1 MKLKSKLLYTLLAA
15 IAVSVLPMKIQ
26 AQTGRS
32 FTISSGQVKWL
43 LGGQSGSLQIMSYR
57 PDGSPDY
64 GTYTGSDVTF
74 QVDGGANYLA
84 LNPAGDGSLTV
95 TNSFSDRC
103 VWHNSDNPGYCYQE
117 VEGYRYYLRGT
128 VDGLSVWKVAVG
140 QPIGTATKWTALE
153 AGGYLDQSFV
163 RNGQSVVA
171 RYWMMFDGSLPKMSC
186 EAFHRPESRR
196 FVAQTGNAYT
206 YYCPNGTG
214 TGSTGVAAVLLPVE
228 TIEHAA
234 SVPDAASQNIG
245 VADIS
250 GTQTLKLGES
260 FSPAVVYTP
269 EAQAG
274 ANYNLI
280 EAYREVRVCTK
291 LKGLTLA
298 GIGNEYVHGDHG
310 IPTWTS
316 YYYYSSDGYATRRT
330 STPTPVSTFIS
341 SASVNQ
347 WHWELDNASKRYL
360 TISGENTASPTITC
374 IATPAPNDVTATL
387 TVSVTT
393 TQGIT
398 ESATVTF
405 TVSSDFDRQTLTES
419 ENSVFING
427 AVFGG
432 GRMADID
439 GSTDVL
445 VINCDSVSRV
455 YGGNDICGTV
465 RDSAQVVI
473 GNTATSDFLGINS
486 VYGAGNGFYS
496 YNGTSAPFTVCN
508 TAIGVGTQVR
518 NWGDNS
524 GDIIATVDV
533 PTNVPLIYKTK
544 VFINSAYARIDTVFG
559 GARNAD
565 VVLRPGIAA
574 STVDT
579 LASVTV
585 NNGIVYAVFGGN
597 NVGGCM
603 NNDTLNHARSAV
615 NINKTVLNPNLATDT
630 AVVNSFYTRF
640 GREYALRYV
649 FGGGN
654 KVFSALRS
662 DVYVNGGMIDTCFA
676 GGNMASVYR
685 ANVYVDCNDTNKI
698 YHNGWVTDH
707 DWDTEA
713 DMVDKW
719 VGTRG
724 NYNIRALFG
733 GNNRAPMECVPDVLL
748 TAGGIGVVYGG
759 GSAGD
764 MVNERLNIASDVTY
778 VERHRNAITNAKN
791 EFNEAKN
798 RLVAPQAALG
808 TFIHV
813 PATSTD
819 LWVDYLYGGCRS
831 ANVNHATLVHLEGGH
846 IGTVFGGC
854 NISGNVGWAKV
865 QSATGRGRGG
875 TYVVIDEGAK
885 VYVDVFGGSNGYYHC
900 VDNEQAAAAKYIAD
914 PQFTDNQGTPFD
926 PFNDY
931 VGFLRPTH
939 NYTHLLM
946 NGGEVYGN
954 VYGGGN
960 HATVGYFNSTY
971 GYPDANAAGG
981 FASGEASP
989 KHGSVHLSLMKGT
1002 IHGNVFG
1009 GSNMSTVYGLSYFYI
1024 GNKADGEYVTV
1035 LGDVYGGNDRLGDVG
1050 NGVTLPFA
1058 DASGTELTAS
1068 DGTPLND
1075 GGVANYNTYI
1085 YVQGTPQIN
1094 RLFGGGNGAY
1104 NYGEQPEYGE
1114 PLEAFCTS
1122 TANHTTVPVLA
1133 SAFIDINTDSTA
1145 RIDTVFGGGNA
1156 ADVQDHV
1163 KVLLNTT
1170 NHDINDTTVG
1180 VIFGGNNQAS
1190 MNCVPEVKVQK
1201 GVVNTIFGGGN
1212 MGHMLAT
1219 TDAILDQC
1227 GNTVPSVSSYVLLNS
1242 DEATV
1247 LGAVFGGCN
1256 KADVHGMAYV
1266 QVVNTS
1272 DHGVDTIYGGND
1284 VSGRITG
1291 DTRVDIFGGNVGTV
1305 YGGSNGYYDYEEHGI
1320 NDYRVRTFNHAQ
1332 NTGEILYENSIGSPY
1347 VDETTVNIF
1356 GGYVKNN
1363 IYGGGRMGDCRLTNV
1378 IINDDV
1384 CTGTAGGGAILRGR
1398 VYGGGEGD
1406 TARLDIAHRG
1416 NVREAT
1422 NVELHHASD
1431 IIAIAYGGGKG
1442 GDVHNANLTS
1452 FDTWDESFQR
1462 IFGGCWGSDVTGTA
1476 RTTIDANMTILA
1488 GDESIYTAE
1497 QIFGGNDFTGN
1508 CFRSELILNSGRFDT
1523 VYGAGCGKYP
1533 ATPYLTSTGTYTQ
1546 NRDLY
1551 VPNNEEVVVT
1561 VNGSDP
1567 LDPSETTV
1575 WVNGILFGGGQMG
1588 TTMRYVK
1595 NSMGHYID
1603 ASNNEI
1609 TSAAQAKVA
1618 DTNLTV
1624 ANAHTNANDYAYI
1637 SVNVHGGQFAKD
1649 IFAGAQGEEG
1659 HSQLV
1664 YGLKML
1670 NMDGG
1675 YVKQS
1680 IYGGS
1685 QSVSDGYSR
1694 QECNSDGANDGRI
1707 DVTTTMRPSSVLNL
1721 VGGTVE
1727 NHVYGAGFKGFTYGS
1742 VYVNV
1747 GRDAVENSTVW
1758 RTPYGPAG
1766 NRTDAAYADFK
1777 PGVTDGIA
1785 PALTFG
1791 EPLMLIASV
1800 YAGANWGQNS
1810 GSYEFTGR
1818 GFYGGESRILIDGKD
1833 YSDDNVMM
1841 EIGNSILGAGTSVLG
1856 GDLLSRIDI
1865 RNYGGQFMC
1874 DAEQDLMAVQRA
1886 DALYLHNT
1894 GIRYLGITDA
1904 SSALYSPNYAINK
1917 VDTVN
1922 AVGYNIIEIE
1932 APKAEIS
1939 LLRFF
1944 EDVDDMTCYDYT
1956 TYPQAGNCLVPATL
1970 ADLNGG
1976 TQVCTY
1982 GEDTA
1987 CSKLNR
1993 IDPNN
1998 HKYTALLMNNGVT
2011 VDVHTEETGYGGII
2025 GYGYLI
2031 AQDGTKPVVRA
2042 RIKNNSTNPNDGGF
2056 SETCNSSNM
2065 GDDGSMQYRT
2075 YAADGYRYWAPGGG
2089 LSTREVVLLA
2099 HSNPTLLDEDK
2110 TIKVT
2115 SSDGEDEHNYSLAHT
2130 QIVLPPSKAG
2140 NYYKLGVSGI
2150 KISEENDVINLVD
2163 IAWRPSDWN
2172 APQNDEWATHETQG
2186 SSASDWFIPGGNPAS
2201 FVSEE
2206 AIQKDPNTTFGI
2218 FMACGEGFTTTRP
2231 NTENSSQVSQGMTVI
2246 TSNPNADVK
2255 GDHRD
2260 SPRKGFYSYTVASND
2275 VSPVMDLYLT
2285 YDNSFFNSV
2294 LGSVKFVLVEYGPS
2308 GQPTGDSILVEAY
2321 VSTIINEFK
2330 DMEFD
2335 LIATSNEGES
2345 NTFLRRGILPATLS
2359 TRSLYI
2365 ESVKWFPT
2373 KPSPE
2378 KSIPY
2383 ESGDPL
2389 GFTLSGH
2396 RENPGYILT
2405 NDPVANRYRF
2415 AVNVQPADNSSE
2427 GATSDIGWYS
2437 ITNHSTD
2444 VYTLA
2449 KSDPATG
2456 NSVNKGNLAS
2466 LLPVSAA
2473 NVDTTD
2479 LTGGLDPR
2487 GVQVGILDGRGLAG
2501 LNFEL
2506 FYDGRFVT
2514 EWRGYYVG
2522 DIVLG
2527 MNSYVQG
2534 CDGCAPNPFTITL
2547 HVKVRPGTDTIF
2559 VGTVDALDRARP
2571 DLPGST
2577 WPYVENPPSMD
2588 EKGRRPKY
2596 WVKTLKD
2603 VEAIWKEGTVVCV
2616 VDEVI
2621 VDEDMTE
2628 GNSKLFGSTN
2638 AEEPMEIIRYTG
2650 HHSDKPNESGVYRGP
2665 MINVTGGGRVAFRN
2679 VIFKG
2684 SAVGML
2690 GNTYASH
2697 WPANTPNLMTSK
2709 TSTEHLVA
2717 DTNLVYGPIL
2727 AITDGGYVSLEN
2739 NVVFEENWNA
2749 YTGDNIKQ
2757 RGGAIS
2763 ITDSRIYDAGGNEIV
2778 GDARSTLRLHNNVT
2792 VQNNIVVNNR
2802 ETLNHSD
2809 NGAIYLDK
2817 ANLQLGKSSLGTA
2830 IKIIDNHID
2839 KVVSTGAKASS
2850 VKPETTY
2857 WTPQYDTNTPPA
2869 LDKWIMDTAVINAL
2883 PKGNVFLTRSAGD
2896 WDEDGVPD
2904 YALEDTWEDYSSAVR
2919 YYNEEP
2925 TAGTRIGISRW
2936 FPGDPSKGETP
2947 RDTIQ
2952 IAYHEESGTNV
2963 SKGIYEKG
2971 TFSSDEGYKIMY
2983 SPMVDRNHIYEYR
2996 CATFRHQDIA
3006 VGDTDPLLSVWDDDL
3021 GDMRTIAVDDEALEY
3036 KIDPMATCPN
3046 GGDSLIYR
3054 VRNGFFPY
3062 TYRWFNNAATNPSHA
3077 TLSSRNTET
3086 TNIAVMSDIES
3097 GNYSRFFDA
3106 VADTIVLPY
3115 VALPIDNTP
3124 QVLDY
3129 TVTATDAFGC
3139 QVSKRINITIKK
3151 DRDAGNAFAKTTTYG
3166 TSGTTLTAHWTDT
3179 NSYLN
3184 DPTVV
3189 AAGVR
3194 TYRGVVITPYAWPSH
3209 STADASYDIITA
3221 TGANAQYAH
3230 LQAGGVIDL
3239 ATTSFC
3245 EGDVINL
3252 QAADNASSACDEYGR
3267 SSMGFIMWDFDPYV
3281 DQVYSPTSNYIVPPA
3296 DATVMAY
3303 YGPINYWTDVI
3314 YDEASAGAKNDPNYY
3329 FTRTNNE
3336 GYITTYND
3344 DVHIYNEAGLA
3355 WLISIANGLN
3365 LQQLRQF
3372 YFNQIYLHK
3381 KSDGT
3386 PYDMG
3391 CYKWTPI
3398 GNAQH
3403 PFRGWFIGVGST
3415 YNDTARLANGDYV
3428 VIKNLV
3434 VDEPL
3439 MSNVGFFGHI
3449 DTARISGIK
3458 FEGALMRG
3466 AHHVGTLAARSTH
3479 ARINNVAVVDS
3490 LERDV
3495 TTTLLVTHN
3504 ISGGLIGYSE
3514 NDIINRTS
3522 IKAKY
3527 LGDAVYSGGVVGYG
3541 NKSTIANSAARNDN
3555 RMNGLYL
3562 GGIAGYLNGDAP
3574 VSGLFRAKR
3583 AGNPSVLRNNYVR
3596 FTTHSSATQVG
3607 GLVGHAENTIMENNY
3622 VYGQVTSLFSDGGVA
3637 STLGNNANVSHN
3649 YYASAA
3655 ADKAVGSTSGNAN
3668 LSDYA
3673 SFQGSGNAVTMS
3685 DRVDG
3690 VNNLTRVLNI
3700 WVREQNTNGGEYLT
3714 WTSDMVGDNH
3724 GYPVFGTPDLIP
3736 VYDSVVLENCGEVE
3750 WNGIL
3755 YHEDTRLVVN
3765 FIDSVQMI
3773 DSTLATIIR
3782 VHHATYTQY
3791 ADSATVGL
3799 EYSGYGFYVSVA
3811 ESELLRRTLDSAGYA
3826 TLVLTDTLQGV
3837 HGCDSIITL
3846 SLTFSGTKGVTDVKP
3861 VADIKV
3867 YPNPTTSVVNVA
3879 TDEMSRIELYDNGG
3893 RTLQNHQLHGQP
3905 VFSLDLS
3912 VYPAG
3917 VYYIRVHTPHG
3928 VTIQKVIKR

>member
-32 FTISSGQVKWL
+32 FTISSGQVNWL
-43 LGGQSGSLQIMSYR
+43 LGGQSGSLRMMSYR

-186 EAFHRPESRR
+186 EALHRPESRR

-206 YYCPNGTG
+206 YYCPNGSG
-214 TGSTGVAAVLLPVE
+214 TGSTGVASVLLPVE

-387 TVSVTT
+387 TVTVTT

-496 YNGTSAPFTVCN
+496 YDGTSAPFTVCN

-574 STVDT
+574 NIVDT

-989 KHGSVHLSLMKGT
+989 KHGSVHLYLMKGT

-1085 YVQGTPQIN
+1085 YVQGTPHIN

-1133 SAFIDINTDSTA
+1133 SAFIDINTDPTA

-1163 KVLLNTT
+1163 MVLLNTT
-1170 NHDINDTTVG
+1170 DHDVSDETVG
-1180 VIFGGNNQAS
+1180 IIFGGNNQAS

-1272 DHGVDTIYGGND
+1272 DRGVDTIYGGND

-1291 DTRVDIFGGNVGTV
+1291 DTRVDIFGGNVGTI

-1320 NDYRVRTFNHAQ
+1320 NGYRVRTFNHAQ

-1384 CTGTAGGGAILRGR
+1384 CPGTAGGGAILRGR

-1488 GDESIYTAE
+1488 GDNSIYTAE

-1685 QSVSDGYSR
+1685 QSVSDGYPA
-1694 QECNSDGANDGRI
+1694 ECAEGTSADPVAN
-1707 DVTTTMRPSSVLNL
+1707 TTLRPSSILNIA
-1721 VGGTVE
+1721 GGIVKAS
-1727 NHVYGAGFKGFTYGS
+1727 VYGAGYQGNTYGS

-1747 GRDAVENSTVW
+1747 GSKAIENSKVW
-1758 RTPYGPAG
+1758 ERDIAG
-1766 NRTDAAYADFK
+1766 SVDSYTNFK
-1777 PGVTDGIA
+1777 PGETDGVS
-1785 PALTFG
+1785 PALTPG
-1791 EPLMLIASV
+1791 HVILDASV
-1800 YAGANWGQNS
+1800 YGGANWGSND
-1810 GSYEFTGR
+1810 GSFDFR
-1818 GFYGGESRILIDGKD
+1818 VPGFYGGESRIYVDGEGYNTQGSSTSTLPTMD
-1833 YSDDNVMM
+1833 
-1841 EIGNSILGAGTSVLG
+1841 IANSIIGSGTSVQG
-1856 GDLLSRIDI
+1856 GDVHNSIHVY
-1865 RNYGGQFMC
+1865 NYG
-1874 DAEQDLMAVQRA
+1874 AVDYSSCHASKTLRSIQRA
-1886 DALYLHNT
+1886 DELYLWNT
-1894 GIRYLGITDA
+1894 AIFYSGATDA
-1904 SSALYSPNYAINK
+1904 ASAYPSQQLTIMR
-1917 VDTVN
+1917 VDTVKVRGYNVIDLN
-1922 AVGYNIIEIE
+1922 AVMTEVAQLHFY
-1932 APKAEIS
+1932 
-1939 LLRFF
+1939 
-1944 EDVDDMTCYDYT
+1944 EDALDGDGNLVHTTNQDLIVSDSNQCRNDM
-1956 TYPQAGNCLVPATL
+1956 
-1970 ADLNGG
+1970 
-1976 TQVCTY
+1976 QVC
-1982 GEDTA
+1982 DR
-1987 CSKLNR
+1987 LR
-1993 IDPNN
+1993 VIDPETN
-1998 HKYTALLMNNGVT
+1998 KYAAMVVNNGVN
-2011 VDVHTEETGYGGII
+2011 VDILTTEGGYGFVEGFGYLFAETGTN
-2025 GYGYLI
+2025 
-2031 AQDGTKPVVRA
+2031 AVVTARA
-2042 RIKNNSTNPNDGGF
+2042 KYIDEHGVEQNFQDGGF
-2056 SETCNSSNM
+2056 MASCADSNLVISERNGTSIRWDSCAHAHIDCSLAEYPYNNFRTS
-2065 GDDGSMQYRT
+2065 YRVWSV
-2075 YAADGYRYWAPGGG
+2075 GQGKR
-2089 LSTREVVLLA
+2089 TRFAVLLA
-2099 HSNPTLLDEDK
+2099 HAQPELLPQDDK
-2110 TIKVT
+2110 KVKLYDDT
-2115 SSDGEDEHNYSLAHT
+2115 TRTNYDLALAHAEL
-2130 QIVLPPSKAG
+2130 VLPPTTPG
-2140 NYYKLGVSGI
+2140 HYYRLGTDGVTIEDDNAVLRFVDKTWHPVSWSGVGTDPNVAQTNPAQGTW
-2150 KISEENDVINLVD
+2150 EQPALAD
-2163 IAWRPSDWN
+2163 
-2172 APQNDEWATHETQG
+2172 G
-2186 SSASDWFIPGGNPAS
+2186 SSRSDLRGVKLIQDNPA
-2201 FVSEE
+2201 
-2206 AIQKDPNTTFGI
+2206 TTFGLVMTSGKN
-2218 FMACGEGFTTTRP
+2218 FDTTGT
-2231 NTENSSQVSQGMTVI
+2231 NTYREPETYSGTWNQGGTAISGNNHVNIIQNFYSAQVG
-2246 TSNPNADVK
+2246 ADVN
-2255 GDHRD
+2255 
-2260 SPRKGFYSYTVASND
+2260 AL
-2275 VSPVMDLYLT
+2275 PVMDLYLT
-2285 YDNSFFNSV
+2285 YSTNFSSTM
-2294 LGSVKFVLVEYGPS
+2294 LGTVYFTLDEYKAVPKRANYNGSDISTNTGAVIPDEYIDS
-2308 GQPTGDSILVEAY
+2308 NLNQPINVAI
-2321 VSTIINEFK
+2321 TIATLLEKFK
-2330 DMEFD
+2330 DMEYD
-2335 LIATSNEGES
+2335 LLAMYNEGRS
-2345 NTFLRRGILPATLS
+2345 NTFIRKAVLPATLHSRELYLDSISWWPEDCGATDFLLTGDSASVISATDPNVFRVGVQPMDNISS
-2359 TRSLYI
+2359 TLTSTVGWHTINQDTVADIFSTAMPYTGA
-2365 ESVKWFPT
+2365 SKT
-2373 KPSPE
+2373 E
-2378 KSIPY
+2378 KMKFSK
-2383 ESGDPL
+2383 ESGSSA
-2389 GFTLSGH
+2389 TCAS
-2396 RENPGYILT
+2396 Y
-2405 NDPVANRYRF
+2405 
-2415 AVNVQPADNSSE
+2415 DN
-2427 GATSDIGWYS
+2427 IG
-2437 ITNHSTD
+2437 
-2444 VYTLA
+2444 
-2449 KSDPATG
+2449 
-2456 NSVNKGNLAS
+2456 
-2466 LLPVSAA
+2466 
-2473 NVDTTD
+2473 
-2479 LTGGLDPR
+2479 LTGQGLHI
-2487 GVQVGILDGRGLAG
+2487 GELDGRGLAA
-2501 LNFEL
+2501 LNL
-2506 FYDGRFVT
+2506 SLTYDGNKVYPDTVVGHLDLHFTAYNPVDTSKFKIRVNVKCRT
-2514 EWRGYYVG
+2514 VG
-2522 DIVLG
+2522 D
-2527 MNSYVQG
+2527 
-2534 CDGCAPNPFTITL
+2534 TIYL
-2547 HVKVRPGTDTIF
+2547 ASADHV
-2559 VGTVDALDRARP
+2559 DRCGKH
-2571 DLPGST
+2571 LTPGSLADVDPGNT
-2577 WPYVENPPSMD
+2577 QKIGKRPS
-2588 EKGRRPKY
+2588 KY
-2596 WVKTLKD
+2596 LQNFMQAFDASIYEEGD
-2603 VEAIWKEGTVVCV
+2603 VIAIIDTMKITDAVSIRG
-2616 VDEVI
+2616 VDYFAVP
-2621 VDEDMTE
+2621 V
-2628 GNSKLFGSTN
+2628 
-2638 AEEPMEIIRYTG
+2638 IRYTG
-2650 HHSDKPNESGVYRGP
+2650 HHSDLPGECGVFRGTMLDVSTSDGMLSATCVDFGGGSVGRIIDESGTQYP
-2665 MINVTGGGRVAFRN
+2665 EYWNAT
-2679 VIFKG
+2679 
-2684 SAVGML
+2684 L
-2690 GNTYASH
+2690 
-2697 WPANTPNLMTSK
+2697 NTPDPYKRL
-2709 TSTEHLVA
+2709 
-2717 DTNLVYGPIL
+2717 DTNQVYGPII
-2727 AITDGGYVSLEN
+2727 AVHDGGTVTLSNGTSLHSNYNGYTDTDIKRRGSAVSVTKGGNLVFVNSVDIEN
-2739 NVVFEENWNA
+2739 NFVPA
-2749 YTGDNIKQ
+2749 Q
-2757 RGGAIS
+2757 
-2763 ITDSRIYDAGGNEIV
+2763 V
-2778 GDARSTLRLHNNVT
+2778 GDHPT
-2792 VQNNIVVNNR
+2792 
-2802 ETLNHSD
+2802 
-2809 NGAIYLDK
+2809 NGAIYVDSGTVTLNPSHK
-2817 ANLQLGKSSLGTA
+2817 ATA
-2830 IKIIDNHID
+2830 VNITKNYIYSG
-2839 KVVSTGAKASS
+2839 ST
-2850 VKPETTY
+2850 PY
-2857 WTPQYDTNTPPA
+2857 WTNYKDAAGHVVRFMVDTNYTKTA
-2869 LDKWIMDTAVINAL
+2869 DKR
-2883 PKGNVFLTRSAGD
+2883 NVFLTRTPDASDAVMK
-2896 WDEDGVPD
+2896 DEQSDMIDMVSVLPDNTLIGV
-2904 YALEDTWEDYSSAVR
+2904 SK
-2919 YYNEEP
+2919 
-2925 TAGTRIGISRW
+2925 W
-2936 FPGDPSKGETP
+2936 FPGEDV
-2947 RDTIQ
+2947 RDTIRFAFGHKFTDLLQ
-2952 IAYHEESGTNV
+2952 ATHVNNNFV
-2963 SKGIYEKG
+2963 
-2971 TFSSDEGYKIMY
+2971 SDEGYN
-2983 SPMVDRNHIYEYR
+2983 VFYEYNVDNSRIFLHR
-2996 CATFRHQDIA
+2996 CATFHHQIA
-3006 VGDTDPLLSVWDDDL
+3006 GVDLPYDNGGTLHAGDVLSYVPLVS
-3021 GDMRTIAVDDEALEY
+3021 
-3036 KIDPMATCPN
+3036 ATCPT
-3046 GGDSLIYR
+3046 GGDEIIYR
-3054 VRNGFFPY
+3054 VQGGFFPY
-3062 TYRWFNNAATNPSHA
+3062 TYTWSGSSDKTRTTAVVNN
-3077 TLSSRNTET
+3077 TLISQ
-3086 TNIAVMSDIES
+3086 VKG
-3097 GNYSRFFDA
+3097 GNYVNYIDA
-3106 VADTIVLPY
+3106 IADTL
-3115 VALPIDNTP
+3115 LTP
-3124 QVLDY
+3124 H
-3129 TVTATDAFGC
+3129 
-3139 QVSKRINITIKK
+3139 VSMTPHEFSDTLKYHVEAKDVSGFCTLKK
-3151 DRDAGNAFAKTTTYG
+3151 DIKVTLKKTDVDNPDRFVPILDG
-3166 TSGTTLTAHWTDT
+3166 SADGWTDPDT
-3179 NSYLN
+3179 
-3184 DPTVV
+3184 
-3189 AAGVR
+3189 AVR
-3194 TYRGVVITPYAWPSH
+3194 ALGTRNYKAIKITPKVWVNRNAG
-3209 STADASYDIITA
+3209 TIDARVVGDDNDYVYQEVVNVDPL
-3221 TGANAQYAH
+3221 TGDET
-3230 LQAGGVIDL
+3230 VIGHELDSL
-3239 ATTSFC
+3239 LFC
-3245 EGDVINL
+3245 EGDIIRL
-3252 QAADNASSACDEYGR
+3252 TTTPKSESTK
-3267 SSMGFIMWDFDPYV
+3267 FIMWDFDPY
-3281 DQVYSPTSNYIVPPA
+3281 YSQTASYVVPSRNS
-3296 DATVMAY
+3296 DVVAY
-3303 YGPINYWTDVI
+3303 YGPNNYWKDQVNSEVAAHAVHDAN
-3314 YDEASAGAKNDPNYY
+3314 YDYTTRDNAGDAAA
-3329 FTRTNNE
+3329 
-3336 GYITTYND
+3336 GYVTTYD
-3344 DVHIYNEAGLA
+3344 GDVHIYNENGLA
-3355 WLISIANGLN
+3355 WLISVVNGYN
-3365 LQQLRQF
+3365 GQQVRPF
-3372 YFNQIYLHK
+3372 YFNKVFIHQK
-3381 KSDGT
+3381 DNDE
-3386 PYDMG
+3386 PYDMQNYLWSPMG
-3391 CYKWTPI
+3391 TQQY
-3398 GNAQH
+3398 G
-3403 PFRGWFIGVGST
+3403 FRGRFIGVGKPSVVTDSST
-3415 YNDTARLANGDYV
+3415 TPLVGDQV
-3428 VIKNLV
+3428 VIRNIIV
-3434 VDEPL
+3434 NEPS
-3439 MSNVGFFGHI
+3439 MYHVGFFGNL
-3449 DTARISGIK
+3449 DTAQISGIK
-3458 FEGALMRG
+3458 LEAVFARG
-3466 AHHVGTLAARSTH
+3466 GHYVGGLAANSVYSKIDNCAVSDSAENDATASILTTH
-3479 ARINNVAVVDS
+3479 YV
-3490 LERDV
+3490 
-3495 TTTLLVTHN
+3495 
-3504 ISGGLIGYSE
+3504 SGGLIGRSSHDVIT
-3514 NDIINRTS
+3514 NSKTA
-3522 IKAKY
+3522 AKY
-3527 LGDAVYSGGVVGYG
+3527 VGDAVYSGGMVGHG
-3541 NKSTIANSAARNDN
+3541 TATSVTNSGALNIS
-3555 RMNGLYL
+3555 RMSGLYI
-3562 GGIAGYLNGDAP
+3562 GGIAGYLDGEAPRTRMLLFHSNG
-3574 VSGLFRAKR
+3574 SS
-3583 AGNPSVLRNNYVR
+3583 SVLANNYVHLLAEAKHQQR
-3596 FTTHSSATQVG
+3596 VG
-3607 GLVGHAENTIMENNY
+3607 GIVGYAENTILENNY
-3622 VYGQVTSLFSDGGVA
+3622 AYGKMRNAGVHGGVA
-3637 STLGNNANVSHN
+3637 GALSNNTSANHN
-3649 YYASAA
+3649 YYAASDAAQTVGVAA
-3655 ADKAVGSTSGNAN
+3655 ASAN
-3668 LSDYA
+3668 LSDNA
-3673 SFQGSGNAVTMS
+3673 SFRGKGNAVTIS
-3685 DRVDG
+3685 QPVYG
-3690 VNNLTRVLNI
+3690 VNNLTRVLNR
-3700 WVREQNTNGGEYLT
+3700 WVRQQNADGGQYKT
-3714 WTSDMVGDNH
+3714 WRSDLEEVHD
-3724 GYPVFGTPDLIP
+3724 GYPLFGQPDLIP
-3736 VYDSVVLENCGEVE
+3736 VNDTVLVEGCEQVE
-3750 WNGIL
+3750 WQGVV
-3755 YHEDTRLVVN
+3755 YTEDDQYAVS
-3765 FIDSVQMI
+3765 FIDSVEMV
-3773 DSTLATIIR
+3773 DSTLVTLIR
-3782 VHHATYTQY
+3782 LHYGTNTNLT
-3791 ADSATVGL
+3791 DSAIIGE
-3799 EYSGYGFYVSVA
+3799 EYSGYGFVVSAA
-3811 ESELLRRTLDSAGYA
+3811 ESALLRRTLDSTGRA
-3826 TLVLTDTLQGV
+3826 TLVLTDTLQTAF
-3837 HGCDSIITL
+3837 GCDSVVTL
-3846 SLTFSGTKGVTDVKP
+3846 TLTFHSESNE
-3861 VADIKV
+3861 DIDIVDISSVSEVKV
-3867 YPNPTTSVVNVA
+3867 YPNPTVNIIHVEA
-3879 TDEMSRIELYDNGG
+3879 EQMSHVEIYDNEG
-3893 RTLQNHQLHGQP
+3893 RVLQNRDTYDASS
-3905 VFSLDLS
+3905 VTLDLS
-3912 VYPAG
+3912 YYPSG
-3917 VYYIRVHTPHG
+3917 IYYVRIHTPNN
-3928 VTIQKVIKR
+3928 VTIQKVVKR

>member
-43 LGGQSGSLQIMSYR
+43 LGGQSGSTQIMSYR

-140 QPIGTATKWTALE
+140 QPISTATKWTALE

-196 FVAQTGNAYT
+196 YVAQTGNAYT
-206 YYCPNGTG
+206 YYCPNGNG
-214 TGSTGVAAVLLPVE
+214 QGSTGVAAVLLPVQ

-250 GTQTLKLGES
+250 GTHTLKQGES

-274 ANYNLI
+274 ANYNLT

-316 YYYYSSDGYATRRT
+316 YYYYSSDGYATLRT

-387 TVSVTT
+387 TVTVTT

-496 YNGTSAPFTVCN
+496 YDGTSAPFTVCN

-574 STVDT
+574 NIVDT

-865 QSATGRGRGG
+865 QSPTGRGRGG

-885 VYVDVFGGSNGYYHC
+885 VYVNVFGGSNGYYHC

-1085 YVQGTPQIN
+1085 YVQGTPHIN

-1122 TANHTTVPVLA
+1122 TANHTNVPVLA
-1133 SAFIDINTDSTA
+1133 SAFIDINTDPTA

-1163 KVLLNTT
+1163 MVLLNTT

-1180 VIFGGNNQAS
+1180 IIFGGNNQAS

-1272 DHGVDTIYGGND
+1272 DRGVDTIYGGND

-1291 DTRVDIFGGNVGTV
+1291 DTRVDIFGGNVGTI

-1384 CTGTAGGGAILRGR
+1384 CPGTAGGGAILRGR

-1431 IIAIAYGGGKG
+1431 VIAIAYGGGKG

-1488 GDESIYTAE
+1488 GDNSIYTAE

-1800 YAGANWGQNS
+1800 YAGANWGQND
-1810 GSYEFTGR
+1810 GSYEFTGA
-1818 GFYGGESRILIDGKD
+1818 GFYGGESRILVDGKG
-1833 YSDDNVMM
+1833 YSDDHTMI

-1856 GDLLSRIDI
+1856 GDLYSRIDI
-1865 RNYGGQFMC
+1865 RNYGGIQGC
-1874 DAEQDLMAVQRA
+1874 GAEKRLKAVQRA
-1886 DALYLHNT
+1886 DALYLQNT
-1894 GIRYLGITDA
+1894 GINYIGTPDA
-1904 SSALYSPNYAINK
+1904 SSALFSPDFAINK

-1922 AVGYNIIEIE
+1922 TVGFNLVEID
-1932 APKAEIS
+1932 APKANIEI
-1939 LLRFF
+1939 LRFF
-1944 EDVDDMTCYDYT
+1944 EDVADQTCYDYT
-1956 TYPQAGNCLVPATL
+1956 TFPQSGNCLVPASL
-1970 ADLNGG
+1970 ADVTSG
-1976 TQVCTY
+1976 TQVCGSDKTHC
-1982 GEDTA
+1982 DKIA
-1987 CSKLNR
+1987 R
-1993 IDPNN
+1993 IHPTN
-1998 HKYTALLMNNGVT
+1998 HKYTAILMNEGVT
-2011 VDVHTEETGYGGII
+2011 IDIQEENGEFGEMVGYA
-2025 GYGYLI
+2025 YLV
-2031 AQDGTKPVVRA
+2031 AEDGTKPTVRA
-2042 RIKNNSTNPNDGGF
+2042 RIKGSTNPNDGGF
-2056 SETCNSSNM
+2056 SECCNNDNATDGMVYTNYSNE
-2065 GDDGSMQYRT
+2065 YRF
-2075 YAADGYRYWAPGGG
+2075 WSPGGQR
-2089 LSTREVVLLA
+2089 STREVVLLA
-2099 HSNPTLLDEDK
+2099 HANPSALDVDK

-2115 SSDGEDEHNYSLAHT
+2115 TVNGEDERNFSLAHT
-2130 QIVLPPSKAG
+2130 TLTLPPSKAG
-2140 NYYKLGVSGI
+2140 NYYKIGLSGV
-2150 KISEENDVINLVD
+2150 KISDENDPMTLIDVGWNPTSWNSPYNDGWNTLETSSTG
-2163 IAWRPSDWN
+2163 AWY
-2172 APQNDEWATHETQG
+2172 
-2186 SSASDWFIPGGNPAS
+2186 
-2201 FVSEE
+2201 V
-2206 AIQKDPNTTFGI
+2206 PNTVNGSTEANLLKDNYIDKTNVNNTFGLVI
-2218 FMACGEGFTTTRP
+2218 ASGEGFKTSAPNTYVAPSVISSGFTNGATAISSSSHTTTLQSF
-2231 NTENSSQVSQGMTVI
+2231 TTAQVAEN
-2246 TSNPNADVK
+2246 N
-2255 GDHRD
+2255 
-2260 SPRKGFYSYTVASND
+2260 
-2275 VSPVMDLYLT
+2275 VSPVIDLYLT
-2285 YDNSFFNSV
+2285 YDSSFFNSI
-2294 LGSVKFVLVEYGPS
+2294 LGSVKFVLVEYDSYGNK
-2308 GQPTGDSILVEAY
+2308 TGDSIEVEAF
-2321 VSTIINEFK
+2321 VSTILNDFK

-2345 NTFLRRGILPATLS
+2345 NTFLQRGILPATLK
-2359 TRSLYI
+2359 TQDLYI
-2365 ESVKWFPT
+2365 RSVKWYPT
-2373 KPSPE
+2373 EPSLE
-2378 KSIPY
+2378 RSVPY
-2383 ESGDPL
+2383 VGTTNNKFQISGNRSE
-2389 GFTLSGH
+2389 G
-2396 RENPGYILT
+2396 GYILT
-2405 NDPVANRYRF
+2405 ADENQVNANKYRF
-2415 AVNVQPADNSSE
+2415 GVAVQPIENTSSST
-2427 GATSDIGWYS
+2427 TSDVGWYN
-2437 ITNHSTD
+2437 IVNHNAD
-2444 VYTLA
+2444 VYSLVYNDDIGRRTNNSTTSA
-2449 KSDPATG
+2449 QNDYPHAPATP
-2456 NSVNKGNLAS
+2456 SQPLLAS
-2466 LLPVSAA
+2466 EVTF
-2473 NVDTTD
+2473 ND
-2479 LTGGLDPR
+2479 LTNGGASR
-2487 GVQVGILDGRGLAG
+2487 GEFIGVLDGRGLAG
-2501 LNFEL
+2501 INFEL
-2506 FYDGRFVT
+2506 FYDGRVT
-2514 EWRGYYVG
+2514 NDYPGYFIG
-2522 DIVLG
+2522 DVVLG
-2527 MNSYVQG
+2527 MASYVSG
-2534 CDGCAPNPFTITL
+2534 NPSATPNNFTITL
-2547 HVKVRPGTDTIF
+2547 HIKVRPGSDTIY
-2559 VGTVDALDRARP
+2559 VASTDRVHRNGI
-2571 DLPGST
+2571 DLPYIST
-2577 WPYVENPPSMD
+2577 WTNIRDGVTGKTPEHYVRTLSDAIGTSTDNVGNLKPNIVICVLDSVVIDGNEQLEGFSAD
-2588 EKGRRPKY
+2588 EP
-2596 WVKTLKD
+2596 LK
-2603 VEAIWKEGTVVCV
+2603 
-2616 VDEVI
+2616 
-2621 VDEDMTE
+2621 
-2628 GNSKLFGSTN
+2628 
-2638 AEEPMEIIRYTG
+2638 IIRYDG
-2650 HHSDKPNESGVYRGP
+2650 HHNEAGHEAGVYRGP
-2665 MINVTGGGRVAFRN
+2665 MFVVKEGGNLTMRNVVIQGSSVATRQFRN
-2679 VIFKG
+2679 TTDTTGI
-2684 SAVGML
+2684 
-2690 GNTYASH
+2690 YQD
-2697 WPANTPNLMTSK
+2697 PNRLLARNAKS
-2709 TSTEHLVA
+2709 HLVA
-2717 DTNLVYGPIL
+2717 DTNVAFGPVIS
-2727 AITDGGYVSLEN
+2727 IRNGGQVN
-2739 NVVFEENWNA
+2739 FAQNVIIEENFNG
-2749 YTGDNIKQ
+2749 YTGTTPHL
-2757 RGGAIS
+2757 RGSAIS
-2763 ITDSRIYDAGGNEIV
+2763 
-2778 GDARSTLRLHNNVT
+2778 
-2792 VQNNIVVNNR
+2792 VVNNGV
-2802 ETLNHSD
+2802 LNLSNEVVIRNNIAFDTRTATGHCD
-2809 NGAIYLDK
+2809 NGAIYVNDGIVNHPNRSNVNTAITITGNYLIGQGTGNAAATQFWKRKMGESEDTRNKLWMWVFDTIGMENTLDR
-2817 ANLQLGKSSLGTA
+2817 ANLFLTRKA
-2830 IKIIDNHID
+2830 
-2839 KVVSTGAKASS
+2839 TGAKGAGFVSNAMPLYNSAEITPSS
-2850 VKPETTY
+2850 
-2857 WTPQYDTNTPPA
+2857 
-2869 LDKWIMDTAVINAL
+2869 
-2883 PKGNVFLTRSAGD
+2883 
-2896 WDEDGVPD
+2896 
-2904 YALEDTWEDYSSAVR
+2904 
-2919 YYNEEP
+2919 
-2925 TAGTRIGISRW
+2925 RIGVSKW
-2936 FPGDPSKGETP
+2936 FPGDPALGEEP
-2947 RDTIQ
+2947 RDTVYF
-2952 IAYHEESGTNV
+2952 AYQDGSDAAMPSRLVNNGV
-2963 SKGIYEKG
+2963 
-2971 TFSSDEGYKIMY
+2971 FSSDEGYNIRY
-2983 SPMVDRNHIYEYR
+2983 SHGVNRANIYLTR
-2996 CATFRHQDIA
+2996 CATFRHQMEGEIMDSE
-3006 VGDTDPLLSVWDDDL
+3006 TDEHYFERIIVEGNPLEFGAD
-3021 GDMRTIAVDDEALEY
+3021 AE
-3036 KIDPMATCPN
+3036 ATCPN
-3046 GGDSLIYR
+3046 GADSLTYR
-3054 VRNGFFPY
+3054 VSKGMLPY
-3062 TYRWFNNAATNPSHA
+3062 TYSWYDNTNRRKLQPDY
-3077 TLSSRNTET
+3077 TTPYSSIEMWGTET
-3086 TNIAVMSDIES
+3086 SEGFVGGDIYWAYYDALDAGTDIDAAYEPLKETFES
-3097 GNYSRFFDA
+3097 S
-3106 VADTIVLPY
+3106 VILPY
-3115 VALPIDNTP
+3115 IKLPIDNTP

-3166 TSGTTLTAHWTDT
+3166 TSGTTLTEHWTDT

-3252 QAADNASSACDEYGR
+3252 QAADNASSACDENGR

-3303 YGPINYWTDVI
+3303 YGPRTYWTDVI

-3799 EYSGYGFYVSVA
+3799 EYSGYGFYVSAA

-3879 TDEMSRIELYDNGG
+3879 TDEMSRVELYDNGG
-3893 RTLQNHQLHGQP
+3893 RTLQNHQVHGQP

>member
-32 FTISSGQVKWL
+32 FTISSGQVNWL
-43 LGGQSGSLQIMSYR
+43 LGGQSGSLRMMSYR

-186 EAFHRPESRR
+186 EALHRPESRR

-206 YYCPNGTG
+206 YYCPNGSG
-214 TGSTGVAAVLLPVE
+214 TGSTGVASVLLPVE

-387 TVSVTT
+387 TVTVTT

-496 YNGTSAPFTVCN
+496 YDGTSAPFTVCN

-574 STVDT
+574 NIVDT

-1085 YVQGTPQIN
+1085 YVQGTPHIN

-1133 SAFIDINTDSTA
+1133 SAFIDINTDPTA

-1163 KVLLNTT
+1163 MVLLNTT
-1170 NHDINDTTVG
+1170 HHDVSDETVG
-1180 VIFGGNNQAS
+1180 IIFGGNNQAS

-1272 DHGVDTIYGGND
+1272 DRGVDTIYGGND

-1291 DTRVDIFGGNVGTV
+1291 DTRVDIFGGNVGTI

-1320 NDYRVRTFNHAQ
+1320 NGYRVRTFNHAQ

-1384 CTGTAGGGAILRGR
+1384 CPGTAGGGAILRGR

-1488 GDESIYTAE
+1488 GDNSIYTAE

-1685 QSVSDGYSR
+1685 QSVSDGYPA
-1694 QECNSDGANDGRI
+1694 ECAEGTSADPVAN
-1707 DVTTTMRPSSVLNL
+1707 TTLRPSSILNIA
-1721 VGGTVE
+1721 GGIVKAS
-1727 NHVYGAGFKGFTYGS
+1727 VYGAGYQGNTYGS

-1747 GRDAVENSTVW
+1747 GSKAIENSKVW
-1758 RTPYGPAG
+1758 ERDIAG
-1766 NRTDAAYADFK
+1766 SVDSYTNFK
-1777 PGVTDGIA
+1777 PGETDGVS
-1785 PALTFG
+1785 PALTPG
-1791 EPLMLIASV
+1791 HVILDASV
-1800 YAGANWGQNS
+1800 YGGANWGSND
-1810 GSYEFTGR
+1810 GSFDFR
-1818 GFYGGESRILIDGKD
+1818 VPGFYGGESRIYVDGEGYNTQGSSTSTLPTMD
-1833 YSDDNVMM
+1833 
-1841 EIGNSILGAGTSVLG
+1841 IANSIIGSGTSVQG
-1856 GDLLSRIDI
+1856 GDVHNSIHVY
-1865 RNYGGQFMC
+1865 NYG
-1874 DAEQDLMAVQRA
+1874 AVDYSSCHASKTLRSIQRA
-1886 DALYLHNT
+1886 DELYLWNT
-1894 GIRYLGITDA
+1894 AIFYSGATDA
-1904 SSALYSPNYAINK
+1904 ASAYPSQQLTIMR
-1917 VDTVN
+1917 VDTVKVRGYNVIDLN
-1922 AVGYNIIEIE
+1922 AVMTEVAQLHFY
-1932 APKAEIS
+1932 
-1939 LLRFF
+1939 
-1944 EDVDDMTCYDYT
+1944 EDALDGDGNLVHTTNQDLIVSDSNQCRNDM
-1956 TYPQAGNCLVPATL
+1956 
-1970 ADLNGG
+1970 
-1976 TQVCTY
+1976 QVC
-1982 GEDTA
+1982 DR
-1987 CSKLNR
+1987 LR
-1993 IDPNN
+1993 VIDPETN
-1998 HKYTALLMNNGVT
+1998 KYAAMVVNNGVN
-2011 VDVHTEETGYGGII
+2011 VDILTTEGGYGFVEGFGYLFAETGTN
-2025 GYGYLI
+2025 
-2031 AQDGTKPVVRA
+2031 AVVTARA
-2042 RIKNNSTNPNDGGF
+2042 KYIDEHGVEQNFQDGGF
-2056 SETCNSSNM
+2056 MASCADSNLVISERNGTSIRWDSCAHAHIDCSLAEYPYNNFRTS
-2065 GDDGSMQYRT
+2065 YRVWSV
-2075 YAADGYRYWAPGGG
+2075 GQGKR
-2089 LSTREVVLLA
+2089 TRFAVLLA
-2099 HSNPTLLDEDK
+2099 HAQPELLPQDDK
-2110 TIKVT
+2110 KVKLYDDT
-2115 SSDGEDEHNYSLAHT
+2115 TRTNYDLALAHAEL
-2130 QIVLPPSKAG
+2130 VLPPTTPG
-2140 NYYKLGVSGI
+2140 HYYRLGTDGVTIEDDNAVLRFVDKTWHPVSWSGVGTDPNVAQTNPAQGTW
-2150 KISEENDVINLVD
+2150 EQPALAD
-2163 IAWRPSDWN
+2163 
-2172 APQNDEWATHETQG
+2172 G
-2186 SSASDWFIPGGNPAS
+2186 SSRSDLRGVKLIQDNPA
-2201 FVSEE
+2201 
-2206 AIQKDPNTTFGI
+2206 TTFGLVMTSGKN
-2218 FMACGEGFTTTRP
+2218 FDTTGT
-2231 NTENSSQVSQGMTVI
+2231 NTYREPETYSGTWNQGGTAISGNNHVNIIQNFYSAQVG
-2246 TSNPNADVK
+2246 ADVN
-2255 GDHRD
+2255 
-2260 SPRKGFYSYTVASND
+2260 AL
-2275 VSPVMDLYLT
+2275 PVMDLYLT
-2285 YDNSFFNSV
+2285 YSTNFSSTM
-2294 LGSVKFVLVEYGPS
+2294 LGTVYFTLDEYKAVPKRANYNGSDISTNTGAVIPDEYIDS
-2308 GQPTGDSILVEAY
+2308 NLNQPINVAI
-2321 VSTIINEFK
+2321 TIATLLEKFK
-2330 DMEFD
+2330 DMEYD
-2335 LIATSNEGES
+2335 LLAMYNEGRS
-2345 NTFLRRGILPATLS
+2345 NTFIRKAVLPATLHSRELYLDSISWWPEDCGATDFLLTGDSASVISATDPNVFRVGVQPMDNISS
-2359 TRSLYI
+2359 TLTSTVGWHTINQDTVADIFSTAMPYTGA
-2365 ESVKWFPT
+2365 SKT
-2373 KPSPE
+2373 E
-2378 KSIPY
+2378 KMKFSK
-2383 ESGDPL
+2383 ESGSSA
-2389 GFTLSGH
+2389 TCAS
-2396 RENPGYILT
+2396 Y
-2405 NDPVANRYRF
+2405 
-2415 AVNVQPADNSSE
+2415 DN
-2427 GATSDIGWYS
+2427 IG
-2437 ITNHSTD
+2437 
-2444 VYTLA
+2444 
-2449 KSDPATG
+2449 
-2456 NSVNKGNLAS
+2456 
-2466 LLPVSAA
+2466 
-2473 NVDTTD
+2473 
-2479 LTGGLDPR
+2479 LTGQGLHI
-2487 GVQVGILDGRGLAG
+2487 GELDGRGLAA
-2501 LNFEL
+2501 LNL
-2506 FYDGRFVT
+2506 SLTYDGNKVYPDTVVGHLDLHFTAYNPVDTSKFKIRVNVKCRT
-2514 EWRGYYVG
+2514 VG
-2522 DIVLG
+2522 D
-2527 MNSYVQG
+2527 
-2534 CDGCAPNPFTITL
+2534 TIYL
-2547 HVKVRPGTDTIF
+2547 ASADHV
-2559 VGTVDALDRARP
+2559 DRCGKH
-2571 DLPGST
+2571 LTPGSLADVDPGNT
-2577 WPYVENPPSMD
+2577 QKIGKRPS
-2588 EKGRRPKY
+2588 KY
-2596 WVKTLKD
+2596 LQNFMQAFDASIYEEGD
-2603 VEAIWKEGTVVCV
+2603 VIAIIDTMKITDAVSIRG
-2616 VDEVI
+2616 VDYFAVP
-2621 VDEDMTE
+2621 V
-2628 GNSKLFGSTN
+2628 
-2638 AEEPMEIIRYTG
+2638 IRYTG
-2650 HHSDKPNESGVYRGP
+2650 HHSDLPGECGVFRGTMLDVSTSDGMLSATCVDFGGGSVGRIIDESGTQYP
-2665 MINVTGGGRVAFRN
+2665 EYWNAT
-2679 VIFKG
+2679 
-2684 SAVGML
+2684 L
-2690 GNTYASH
+2690 
-2697 WPANTPNLMTSK
+2697 NTPDPYKRL
-2709 TSTEHLVA
+2709 
-2717 DTNLVYGPIL
+2717 DTNQVYGPII
-2727 AITDGGYVSLEN
+2727 AVHDGGTVTLSNGTSLHSNYNGYTDTDIKRRGSAVSVTKGGNLVFVNSVDIEN
-2739 NVVFEENWNA
+2739 NFVPA
-2749 YTGDNIKQ
+2749 Q
-2757 RGGAIS
+2757 
-2763 ITDSRIYDAGGNEIV
+2763 V
-2778 GDARSTLRLHNNVT
+2778 GDHPT
-2792 VQNNIVVNNR
+2792 
-2802 ETLNHSD
+2802 
-2809 NGAIYLDK
+2809 NGAIYVDSGTVTLNPSHK
-2817 ANLQLGKSSLGTA
+2817 ATA
-2830 IKIIDNHID
+2830 VNITKNYIYSG
-2839 KVVSTGAKASS
+2839 ST
-2850 VKPETTY
+2850 PY
-2857 WTPQYDTNTPPA
+2857 WTNYKDAAGHVVRFMVDTNYTKTA
-2869 LDKWIMDTAVINAL
+2869 DKR
-2883 PKGNVFLTRSAGD
+2883 NVFLTRTPDASDAVMK
-2896 WDEDGVPD
+2896 DEQSDMIDMVSVLPDNTLIGV
-2904 YALEDTWEDYSSAVR
+2904 SK
-2919 YYNEEP
+2919 
-2925 TAGTRIGISRW
+2925 W
-2936 FPGDPSKGETP
+2936 FPGEDV
-2947 RDTIQ
+2947 RDTIRFAFGHKFTDLLQ
-2952 IAYHEESGTNV
+2952 ATHVNNNFV
-2963 SKGIYEKG
+2963 
-2971 TFSSDEGYKIMY
+2971 SDEGYNIF
-2983 SPMVDRNHIYEYR
+2983 YEYNVDNSRIFLHR
-2996 CATFRHQDIA
+2996 CATFHHQVDSVPLPYNNGGTLHA
-3006 VGDTDPLLSVWDDDL
+3006 GDVLSYVPLVS
-3021 GDMRTIAVDDEALEY
+3021 
-3036 KIDPMATCPN
+3036 ATCPT
-3046 GGDSLIYR
+3046 GGDEIIYR
-3054 VRNGFFPY
+3054 VQGGFFPY
-3062 TYRWFNNAATNPSHA
+3062 TYTWSGSSDKTRTTAVVNN
-3077 TLSSRNTET
+3077 TLISQVEG
-3086 TNIAVMSDIES
+3086 
-3097 GNYSRFFDA
+3097 GNYTNYIDA
-3106 VADTIVLPY
+3106 IADTL
-3115 VALPIDNTP
+3115 LTP
-3124 QVLDY
+3124 H
-3129 TVTATDAFGC
+3129 
-3139 QVSKRINITIKK
+3139 VSMTPHEFSDTLKYHVEAKDVSGFCTLKK
-3151 DRDAGNAFAKTTTYG
+3151 DIKVTLKKTDVDNPDRFVPILDG
-3166 TSGTTLTAHWTDT
+3166 SADGWTDPDT
-3179 NSYLN
+3179 
-3184 DPTVV
+3184 
-3189 AAGVR
+3189 AVR
-3194 TYRGVVITPYAWPSH
+3194 ALGTRNYKAIKITPKVWVNRNAG
-3209 STADASYDIITA
+3209 TIDARVVGDDNDYVYQEVVNVDPL
-3221 TGANAQYAH
+3221 TGDET
-3230 LQAGGVIDL
+3230 VIGHELDSL
-3239 ATTSFC
+3239 LFC
-3245 EGDVINL
+3245 EGDIIRL
-3252 QAADNASSACDEYGR
+3252 TTTPKSESTK
-3267 SSMGFIMWDFDPYV
+3267 FIMWDFDPY
-3281 DQVYSPTSNYIVPPA
+3281 YSQTASYVVPSRNS
-3296 DATVMAY
+3296 DVVAY
-3303 YGPINYWTDVI
+3303 YGPNNYWKDQVNSEVAAHAVHDAN
-3314 YDEASAGAKNDPNYY
+3314 YDYTTRDNAGDAAA
-3329 FTRTNNE
+3329 
-3336 GYITTYND
+3336 GYVTTYD
-3344 DVHIYNEAGLA
+3344 GDVHIYNENGLA
-3355 WLISIANGLN
+3355 WLISVVNGYN
-3365 LQQLRQF
+3365 GQQVRPF
-3372 YFNQIYLHK
+3372 YFNKVFIHQK
-3381 KSDGT
+3381 DNDE
-3386 PYDMG
+3386 PYDMQNYLWSPMG
-3391 CYKWTPI
+3391 TQQY
-3398 GNAQH
+3398 G
-3403 PFRGWFIGVGST
+3403 FRGRFIGVGKPSVVTDSST
-3415 YNDTARLANGDYV
+3415 TPLVGDQV
-3428 VIKNLV
+3428 VIRNIIV
-3434 VDEPL
+3434 NEPS
-3439 MSNVGFFGHI
+3439 MYHVGFFGNL
-3449 DTARISGIK
+3449 DTAQISGIK
-3458 FEGALMRG
+3458 LEAVFARG
-3466 AHHVGTLAARSTH
+3466 GHYVGGLAANSVYSKIDNCAVSDSAENDATASILTTH
-3479 ARINNVAVVDS
+3479 YV
-3490 LERDV
+3490 
-3495 TTTLLVTHN
+3495 
-3504 ISGGLIGYSE
+3504 SGGLIGRSSHDVIT
-3514 NDIINRTS
+3514 NSKTA
-3522 IKAKY
+3522 AKY
-3527 LGDAVYSGGVVGYG
+3527 VGDAVYSGGMVGHG
-3541 NKSTIANSAARNDN
+3541 TATSVTNSGALNIS
-3555 RMNGLYL
+3555 RMSGLYI
-3562 GGIAGYLNGDAP
+3562 GGIAGYLDGEAPRTRMLLFHSNG
-3574 VSGLFRAKR
+3574 SS
-3583 AGNPSVLRNNYVR
+3583 SVLANNYVHLLAEAKHQQR
-3596 FTTHSSATQVG
+3596 VG
-3607 GLVGHAENTIMENNY
+3607 GIVGYAENTILENNY
-3622 VYGQVTSLFSDGGVA
+3622 AYGKMRNAGVHGGVA
-3637 STLGNNANVSHN
+3637 GALSNNTSANHN
-3649 YYASAA
+3649 YYAASDAAQTVGVAA
-3655 ADKAVGSTSGNAN
+3655 ASAN
-3668 LSDYA
+3668 LSDNA
-3673 SFQGSGNAVTMS
+3673 SFRGKGNAVTIS
-3685 DRVDG
+3685 QPVYG
-3690 VNNLTRVLNI
+3690 VNNLTRVLNR
-3700 WVREQNTNGGEYLT
+3700 WVRQQNADGGQYKT
-3714 WTSDMVGDNH
+3714 WRSDLEEVHD
-3724 GYPVFGTPDLIP
+3724 GYPLFGQPDLIP
-3736 VYDSVVLENCGEVE
+3736 VNDTVLVEGCEQVE
-3750 WNGIL
+3750 WQGVV
-3755 YHEDTRLVVN
+3755 YTEDDQYAVS
-3765 FIDSVQMI
+3765 FIDSVEMV
-3773 DSTLATIIR
+3773 DSTLVTLIR
-3782 VHHATYTQY
+3782 LHYGTNTNLT
-3791 ADSATVGL
+3791 DSAIIGE
-3799 EYSGYGFYVSVA
+3799 EYSGYGFVVSAA
-3811 ESELLRRTLDSAGYA
+3811 ESALLRRTLDSTGRA
-3826 TLVLTDTLQGV
+3826 TLVLTDTLQTAF
-3837 HGCDSIITL
+3837 GCDSVVTL
-3846 SLTFSGTKGVTDVKP
+3846 TLTFHSESNE
-3861 VADIKV
+3861 DIDIVDISSVSEVKV
-3867 YPNPTTSVVNVA
+3867 YPNPTVNIIHVEA
-3879 TDEMSRIELYDNGG
+3879 EQMSHVEIYDNEG
-3893 RTLQNHQLHGQP
+3893 RVLQNRDTYDASS
-3905 VFSLDLS
+3905 VTLDLS
-3912 VYPAG
+3912 YYPSG
-3917 VYYIRVHTPHG
+3917 IYYVRIHTPNN
-3928 VTIQKVIKR
+3928 VTIQKVVKR

>member
-64 GTYTGSDVTF
+64 GSYTGSDVTF

-128 VDGLSVWKVAVG
+128 VNGLSVWKVAVG

-163 RNGQSVVA
+163 RNGQQVVA

-186 EAFHRPESRR
+186 EAFHRPESIRYI
-196 FVAQTGNAYT
+196 AETGNART
-206 YYCPNGTG
+206 YYCPNSTG

-280 EAYREVRVCTK
+280 EAYREVRVCTQ

-387 TVSVTT
+387 TVTVTT

-405 TVSSDFDRQTLTES
+405 TVSSDVDRQTLTES

-508 TAIGVGTQVR
+508 TAINVGTQVR

-574 STVDT
+574 NIVDT

-654 KVFSALRS
+654 RVFSALRS

-713 DMVDKW
+713 DLVDKW

-1085 YVQGTPQIN
+1085 YVQGTPHIN

-1384 CTGTAGGGAILRGR
+1384 CPGTAGGGAILRGR

-1800 YAGANWGQNS
+1800 YAGANWGQND
-1810 GSYEFTGR
+1810 GSYEFTGA
-1818 GFYGGESRILIDGKD
+1818 GFYGGESRILVDGKG
-1833 YSDDNVMM
+1833 YSDAHTMI

-1856 GDLLSRIDI
+1856 GDLYSRIDI
-1865 RNYGGQFMC
+1865 RNYGGIQNC
-1874 DAEQDLMAVQRA
+1874 GAEKRLKALQRA

-1894 GIRYLGITDA
+1894 GIRFTGTPDA
-1904 SSALYSPNYAINK
+1904 SSALYSPDYAINK

-1922 AVGYNIIEIE
+1922 AVGFNLIEID
-1932 APKAEIS
+1932 APKANIEI
-1939 LLRFF
+1939 LRFF
-1944 EDVDDMTCYDYT
+1944 EDVSDMTCYDYT
-1956 TYPQAGNCLVPATL
+1956 TYPQSGSCLIPASLNVLLDSVVNCRTTPLTDCDKIGKIHPVT
-1970 ADLNGG
+1970 NKH
-1976 TQVCTY
+1976 
-1982 GEDTA
+1982 TA
-1987 CSKLNR
+1987 
-1993 IDPNN
+1993 I
-1998 HKYTALLMNNGVT
+1998 LMNNGVT
-2011 VDVHTEETGYGGII
+2011 IDVQAESGDFGEITGYA
-2025 GYGYLI
+2025 YLV
-2031 AQDGTKPVVRA
+2031 AEDGTDPTVRA
-2042 RIKNNSTNPNDGGF
+2042 RQKTGAGANDGGF
-2056 SETCNSSNM
+2056 SGLCTSENSNDGMVNTPYSN
-2065 GDDGSMQYRT
+2065 T
-2075 YAADGYRYWAPGGG
+2075 YRYWNPGAGE
-2089 LSTREVVLLA
+2089 SNRTVVLLA
-2099 HSNPTLLDEDK
+2099 HANPHLLPEDK
-2110 TIKVT
+2110 AVKVT
-2115 SSDGEDEHNYSLAHT
+2115 GTDGSTVRKLALAHT
-2130 QIVLPPSKAG
+2130 TITLPPSAQG
-2140 NYYKLGVSGI
+2140 NYYKLGISGVH
-2150 KISEENDVINLVD
+2150 ISESNDKMSLIDV
-2163 IAWRPSDWN
+2163 AWNPVSWDSPHDDSWQTLETSSTGEWFVPN
-2172 APQNDEWATHETQG
+2172 AADG
-2186 SSASDWFIPGGNPAS
+2186 SSSSNFLKEDYIATDVNTIFGLVLAS
-2201 FVSEE
+2201 
-2206 AIQKDPNTTFGI
+2206 
-2218 FMACGEGFTTTRP
+2218 GEGFKTSAPNTYVAPSSATANFTNGATSISTSTHTTTL
-2231 NTENSSQVSQGMTVI
+2231 NTFTTAQV
-2246 TSNPNADVK
+2246 AE
-2255 GDHRD
+2255 
-2260 SPRKGFYSYTVASND
+2260 ND
-2275 VSPVMDLYLT
+2275 VSPVIDLYLT
-2285 YDNSFFNSV
+2285 YDSTLFNSI
-2294 LGSVKFVLVEYGPS
+2294 LGSVKFVLVEYDSDGRK
-2308 GQPTGDSILVEAY
+2308 TGDSINVEAY

-2330 DMEFD
+2330 DMSYD
-2335 LIATSNEGES
+2335 LIATTNEGES
-2345 NTFLRRGILPATLS
+2345 NIFLTRAILPATLK
-2359 TRSLYI
+2359 TQDLFI
-2365 ESVKWFPT
+2365 QSVKWYPT
-2373 KPSPE
+2373 EPSLVP
-2378 KSIPY
+2378 SLPY
-2383 ESGDPL
+2383 SGVENNKFQISGDRSY
-2389 GFTLSGH
+2389 G
-2396 RENPGYILT
+2396 GYILT
-2405 NDPVANRYRF
+2405 SDENSINSNKYRF
-2415 AVNVQPADNSSE
+2415 GVAVQPIENTSSST
-2427 GATSDIGWYS
+2427 TSDVGWYTIS
-2437 ITNHSTD
+2437 RPNTD
-2444 VYTLA
+2444 VYNLVY
-2449 KSDPATG
+2449 SDLLGRRTNVSTTSNQSDYPGYPLATG
-2456 NSVNKGNLAS
+2456 DSLEAS
-2466 LLPVSAA
+2466 HVAF
-2473 NVDTTD
+2473 ND
-2479 LTGGLDPR
+2479 LTGPGNQ
-2487 GVQVGILDGRGLAG
+2487 GVQIGVLDGRGIAG

-2506 FYDGRFVT
+2506 FYDGRVLNDYP
-2514 EWRGYYVG
+2514 GYYIG
-2522 DIVLG
+2522 DVVLG
-2527 MNSYVQG
+2527 MAAYPTGVASATPSTFN
-2534 CDGCAPNPFTITL
+2534 ITL
-2547 HVKVRPGTDTIF
+2547 HIKVRPGSDTLYVASANRIQRHSIGIDYESGWTNIRDGVTAKSPVHYVQTF
-2559 VGTVDALDRARP
+2559 ENAIAAASDNQGNLKPNTVICVLDSVVVGAGQDITIE
-2571 DLPGST
+2571 GS
-2577 WPYVENPPSMD
+2577 SSD
-2588 EKGRRPKY
+2588 EP
-2596 WVKTLKD
+2596 LK
-2603 VEAIWKEGTVVCV
+2603 
-2616 VDEVI
+2616 
-2621 VDEDMTE
+2621 
-2628 GNSKLFGSTN
+2628 
-2638 AEEPMEIIRYTG
+2638 IIRYEG
-2650 HHSDKPNESGVYRGP
+2650 HHNEAPHEEGVYRGP
-2665 MINVTGGGRVAFRN
+2665 MIIVKDGGKLTMRN
-2679 VIFKG
+2679 VILQG
-2684 SAVGML
+2684 SAVAMRQFR
-2690 GNTYASH
+2690 
-2697 WPANTPNLMTSK
+2697 NTPDTTGIYLEPNRLTARPSK
-2709 TSTEHLVA
+2709 SHLLA
-2717 DTNLVYGPIL
+2717 DTNAAAAPIFS
-2727 AITDGGYVSLEN
+2727 IRNGGTVHFAD
-2739 NVVFEENWNA
+2739 NVVVEENWNH
-2749 YTGDNIKQ
+2749 YTGNVPHL

-2763 ITDSRIYDAGGNEIV
+2763 VTNGGILQLSNNVTIRKNLVTDSRTSHCN
-2778 GDARSTLRLHNNVT
+2778 
-2792 VQNNIVVNNR
+2792 
-2802 ETLNHSD
+2802 
-2809 NGAIYLDK
+2809 NGAVYVDRGIVEHPEVSAPSSAITLLQNYLIGTSGSVPTTQYWIPTMSEADPTKLYMWSIDSLRIDTTLDK
-2817 ANLQLGKSSLGTA
+2817 ANLFLMRKSNGSKGDGYLSDGMPLYTSA
-2830 IKIIDNHID
+2830 
-2839 KVVSTGAKASS
+2839 
-2850 VKPETTY
+2850 EL
-2857 WTPQYDTNTPPA
+2857 TPT
-2869 LDKWIMDTAVINAL
+2869 
-2883 PKGNVFLTRSAGD
+2883 S
-2896 WDEDGVPD
+2896 
-2904 YALEDTWEDYSSAVR
+2904 
-2919 YYNEEP
+2919 
-2925 TAGTRIGISRW
+2925 RIGITKW
-2936 FPGDPSKGETP
+2936 FPGEPGNTLGEAP
-2947 RDTIQ
+2947 RDTIYF
-2952 IAYHEESGTNV
+2952 AYQDDFNQGMPTRLVAANV
-2963 SKGIYEKG
+2963 
-2971 TFSSDEGYKIMY
+2971 FSSDEGYNIRY
-2983 SPMVDRNHIYEYR
+2983 SHGVNEANIYLTR
-2996 CATFRHQDIA
+2996 CATFRHQMEGEIMDSEDDAHAFEHIIEEA
-3006 VGDTDPLLSVWDDDL
+3006 VPLEFL
-3021 GDMRTIAVDDEALEY
+3021 GDAD
-3036 KIDPMATCPN
+3036 ATCPN
-3046 GGDSLIYR
+3046 GADSITYR
-3054 VRNGFFPY
+3054 VSKGMLPY
-3062 TYRWFNNAATNPSHA
+3062 TYSWYDNISRRKLQPDYTTPYSSTEMWDGYYWDYVDAYYDGDPDWIANAKIPLDETFE
-3077 TLSSRNTET
+3077 SSV
-3086 TNIAVMSDIES
+3086 II
-3097 GNYSRFFDA
+3097 
-3106 VADTIVLPY
+3106 PY
-3115 VALPIDNTP
+3115 VKLPIDNTA
-3124 QVLDY
+3124 QELDY

-3139 QVSKRINITIKK
+3139 QLSKRIKISMYK
-3151 DRDAGNAFAKTTTYG
+3151 DRELDVPNTFRKTG
-3166 TSGTTLTAHWTDT
+3166 TVAHWTDT
-3179 NSYLN
+3179 NSYIHSA
-3184 DPTVV
+3184 DVIAQGERV
-3189 AAGVR
+3189 
-3194 TYRGVVITPYAWPSH
+3194 YRGVVITPYAWPSH

-3252 QAADNASSACDEYGR
+3252 QAADNASSACDENGR

-3329 FTRTNNE
+3329 FTRTNDE

-3668 LSDYA
+3668 LTDYA

-3714 WTSDMVGDNH
+3714 WTSDMVGDNL

-3799 EYSGYGFYVSVA
+3799 EYSGYGFYVSAA

-3893 RTLQNHQLHGQP
+3893 RTLQNHQVHGQP